1 MKKSISINIYI
12 LLFCILLLPLTIDA
26 KTLGELKSELAS
38 YKAEYSSNQN
48 KQKSAQS
55 EISSDKQSIVNK
67 QNEISDNQQ
76 KVIDATNE
84 SAELTK
90 QIEDSKDE
98 LDKLMEAYQL
108 SSGDN
113 LYLEYIFDSTSYE
126 DLVYRYAVSDEIMEY
141 INGKINDYKSKIEKN
156 DELKEYI
163 ADRQVQLESDINSL
177 TESIDS
183 LGDEIDSLDE
193 EAASI
198 SDQINSTQNLI
209 NYYVSLGC
217 KDSDSLD
224 SCASVLGDTKFI
236 RPLNRGVITSYFSYR
251 VSPITGKVEYHS
263 GDDIGGNSMGTNVYS
278 IANGVVGK
286 IFYKSSC
293 GGNMVFIYHTING
306 IKYTSFYYHLSQVN
320 VTIGQKVTNQTAIG
334 AVGGAGFTLK
344 KNGGWDTCSTGAHLH
359 LGLATGWY
367 GRDYVSW
374 SAFVSHYI
382 DPRKIVG
389 LPTMGVWFYSRY

>member
-1 MKKSISINIYI
+1 MNNISKYI
-12 LLFCILLLPLTIDA
+12 ILFCILLLPLTIDA
-26 KTLGELKSELAS
+26 KTLGELKTELAN
-38 YKAEYSSNQN
+38 YKAQYSSNQN
-48 KQKSAQS
+48 KQQNAQS
-55 EISSDKQSIVNK
+55 EINSDKQSIVNK
-67 QNEISDNQQ
+67 QNEITNNQQ

-90 QIEDSKDE
+90 EIEDSKEE
-98 LDKLMEAYQL
+98 LEKLMQAYQL

-141 INGKINDYKSKIEKN
+141 INGKINDYKNKIQKN
-156 DELKEYI
+156 DELKSYI
-163 ADRQVQLESDINSL
+163 ANRQVQLESDINSL
-177 TESIDS
+177 SESIDS

-198 SDQINSTQNLI
+198 SDQISSTQNLI

-224 SCASVLGDTKFI
+224 SCASVMGDTRFI
-236 RPLNRGVITSYFSYR
+236 RPLTRGVITSYFSYR
-251 VSPITGKVEYHS
+251 VSPISGKVEYHS

-286 IFYKSSC
+286 IIYKSNC

-320 VTIGQKVTNQTAIG
+320 VSIGQKVTNQTVIG

-344 KNGGWDTCSTGAHLH
+344 SNGGWDTCSTGAHLH

-367 GRDYVSW
+367 GRDYVAW
-374 SAFVSHYI
+374 SSFVSHYI
-382 DPRKIVG
+382 DPRKLVG
-389 LPTMGVWFYSRY
+389 LPSMGVWFYSRY